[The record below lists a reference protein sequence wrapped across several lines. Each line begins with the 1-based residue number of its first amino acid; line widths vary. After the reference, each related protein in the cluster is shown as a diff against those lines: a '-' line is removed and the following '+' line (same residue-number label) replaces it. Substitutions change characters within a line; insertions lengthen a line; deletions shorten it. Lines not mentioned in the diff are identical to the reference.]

1 MLLFSSSTLAG
12 RLVAPVIVLV
22 LAAVAANVG
31 FTAWW
36 AVKQESLAAQQRRE
50 QVADTLA
57 QSRVA
62 VSAPILAALHRL
74 TGDHYVVW
82 NTASNTPSLS
92 TLPVDAAEGALL
104 EEGVATGAVVLDAIQ
119 YRVGSVRAG
128 GVRPETVLV
137 LSPRESV
144 ARATWNR
151 VWPILAVAAATLAV
165 LVPLG
170 LRMTSR
176 IATRLGDI
184 DRQVSRIAAGDFGS
198 VLAEQP
204 RGDEPDEIAR
214 LVKGVNRMS
223 QTLAGQRD
231 SLLAGPRQRLLGQM
245 AAGFAHEVRNA
256 VTGARLA
263 VDLHRKRCRHD
274 HDEVLGKD
282 DTSLDVAIRQLD
294 VLEEEV
300 RGLLMLGR
308 PEEVATTSFSAA
320 GLLQDVCDLVGPRCS
335 HAGTRIMHQAER
347 DLIVTGRRDALR
359 SALVNLALNGIDAAG
374 VAGSVSVWAVEDA
387 DGIRIGVDD
396 TGLGPAPAIRDAM
409 HEPFVTS
416 KPEGIGL
423 GLAVA
428 RTVAESHG
436 GRLEWSRHGDS
447 TRFVM
452 AIPSVAAT
460 SAVPSPIRSQATT

>member
-1 MLLFSSSTLAG
+1 MLPSSSSLAG
-12 RLVAPVIVLV
+12 RLVAPVVVLV

-36 AVKQESLAAQQRRE
+36 EIRQESLAARQRRE

-62 VSAPILAALHRL
+62 VSVPILAALHRL

-82 NTASNTPSLS
+82 DIASETPGLA
-92 TLPVDAAEGALL
+92 TLPVDSAQAPLLAQGLATGSVAL
-104 EEGVATGAVVLDAIQ
+104 EEIS
-119 YRVGSVRAG
+119 YRVGSVRAA

-137 LSPRESV
+137 LSPRESL

-151 VWPILAVAAATLAV
+151 VWPILAVAAGTLAV

-176 IATRLGDI
+176 IARRLGDI
-184 DRQVSRIAAGDFGS
+184 DCHVARIADGDYGS
-198 VLAEQP
+198 VLPEHDV
-204 RGDEPDEIAR
+204 GHEPDEIAR
-214 LVKGVNRMS
+214 LVAGVNRMR
-223 QTLAGQRD
+223 QTLAGQRE
-231 SLLAGPRQRLLGQM
+231 SLVAGERQRLLGQM

-263 VDLHRKRCRHD
+263 VDLHRRRCHAAAASGS
-274 HDEVLGKD
+274 E
-282 DTSLDVAIRQLD
+282 DTSLDVVIRQLD

-308 PEEVATTSFSAA
+308 PEEVAATSFSAA
-320 GLLQDVCDLVGPRCS
+320 GLLRDVCDLVGPRCS
-335 HAGTRIMHQAER
+335 HTGTSITHQADQ
-347 DLIVTGRRDALR
+347 DLVVTGRREPLR

-374 VAGSVSVWAVEDA
+374 VAGSVYLWAAEDA
-387 DGIRIGVDD
+387 HGIQIGVDD
-396 TGLGPAPAIRDAM
+396 TGPGPVAAIRDAM

-423 GLAVA
+423 GLSVA

-447 TRFVM
+447 TRFVIT
-452 AIPSVAAT
+452 IPAGSAAASSHT
-460 SAVPSPIRSQATT
+460 RQATA

>member
-1 MLLFSSSTLAG
+1 MPFFFASTLAG
-12 RLVAPVIVLV
+12 RLVAPVVVLV

-36 AVKQESLAAQQRRE
+36 EMRQESLAAQQRWE

-62 VSAPILAALHRL
+62 VSTPILAALHRL
-74 TGDHYVVW
+74 TGDHYVVL
-82 NTASNTPSLS
+82 NAATKTPGLS
-92 TLPVDAAEGALL
+92 TLPVDAAERALL
-104 EEGVATGAVVLDAIQ
+104 EQGVATGAVMLNAIQ

-170 LRMTSR
+170 LRMTRS
-176 IATRLGDI
+176 IAGRLGDI

-198 VLAEQP
+198 VLHEQP
-204 RGDEPDEIAR
+204 TGDEPDEIAR
-214 LVKGVNRMS
+214 LVTGVNQMS

-231 SLLAGPRQRLLGQM
+231 SLLAGERQRLLGQM

-263 VDLHRKRCRHD
+263 VDLHRKRCRP
-274 HDEVLGKD
+274 VVGSPPD
-282 DTSLDVAIRQLD
+282 DSSLDVAIRQLD

-308 PEEVATTSFSAA
+308 PEEAATTTFSVA

-335 HAGTRIMHQAER
+335 HAGTQIVHQADT
-347 DLIVTGRRDALR
+347 DLMVAGRREAVR
-359 SALVNLALNGIDAAG
+359 SALLNLTLNGIDAAG
-374 VAGSVSVWAVEDA
+374 VAGSVYLWAVQE
-387 DGIRIGVDD
+387 GTVVRLGVDD
-396 TGLGPAPAIRDAM
+396 TGPGPSPALRDAM
-409 HEPFVTS
+409 HEPFVTG

-436 GRLEWSRHGDS
+436 GRLEWSSLGDS

-452 AIPSVAAT
+452 TLPTPSAT
-460 SAVPSPIRSQATT
+460 ALPSGSEQATV

>member
-1 MLLFSSSTLAG
+1 MLPFSSTLAG
-12 RLVAPVIVLV
+12 RLVAPVVVLV

-31 FTAWW
+31 FAAWW
-36 AVKQESLAAQQRRE
+36 ELRQESLAARQRRE

-62 VSAPILAALHRL
+62 VSPPILAALHRL

-82 NTASNTPSLS
+82 DAAGQIPGHA
-92 TLPVDAAEGALL
+92 TLPVGPAEAALL
-104 EEGVATGAVVLDAIQ
+104 ADSLATEAIVLNEVA

-137 LSPRESV
+137 LSPRESL
-144 ARATWNR
+144 ARTTWDR
-151 VWPILAVAAATLAV
+151 VWPILGVAAGTLAV

-170 LRMTSR
+170 LRMTRR

-184 DRQVSRIAAGDFGS
+184 ERQVSRIAAGDFGS
-198 VLAEQP
+198 VLSEQGA
-204 RGDEPDEIAR
+204 GDQPDEIAR
-214 LVKGVNRMS
+214 LVSGVNRMS

-231 SLLAGPRQRLLGQM
+231 SLVTGERQRLLGQM

-263 VDLHRKRCRHD
+263 VDLHRRRCQAA
-274 HDEVLGKD
+274 VGSQSD
-282 DTSLDVAIRQLD
+282 DMSLEVAIRQLD

-308 PEEVATTSFSAA
+308 PEETAATSFSVAE
-320 GLLQDVCDLVGPRCS
+320 LLRDVGDLVGPRCS
-335 HAGTRIMHQAER
+335 HAGTRIMQQA
-347 DLIVTGRRDALR
+347 DAAVMVTARREQLR
-359 SALVNLALNGIDAAG
+359 SALVNLAINGIDAAG
-374 VAGSVSVWAVEDA
+374 VAGSVYLWAVGE
-387 DGIRIGVDD
+387 GNTIQIGVDD
-396 TGLGPAPAIRDAM
+396 TGPGPAPAIRNAM
-409 HEPFVTS
+409 LEPFVTG
-416 KPEGIGL
+416 KPEGVGL

-436 GRLEWSRHGDS
+436 GRLEWSRHGES
-447 TRFVM
+447 TRFVIT
-452 AIPSVAAT
+452 IPSGAT
-460 SAVPSPIRSQATT
+460 ATTPALPIPKQAAV

>member
-1 MLLFSSSTLAG
+1 MAQSSFQLTGSTLAE
-12 RLVAPVIVLV
+12 RLVAPVVILV
-22 LAAVAANVG
+22 LAAVAANLG

-36 AVKQESLAAQQRRE
+36 EIRQESLAALQRRE

-62 VSAPILAALHRL
+62 VSPPILSALHRL

-82 NTASNTPSLS
+82 DAAGEAPGHA
-92 TLPVDAAEGALL
+92 TLPVGAAETALIA
-104 EEGVATGAVVLDAIQ
+104 EGLATGSLVLHGITF
-119 YRVGSVRAG
+119 RVGTVRAG

-137 LSPRESV
+137 LSPRESF

-151 VWPILAVAAATLAV
+151 VWPILAVAVATLAL

-170 LRMTSR
+170 LRMTGR
-176 IATRLGDI
+176 IAARLADI

-198 VLAEQP
+198 VLPEQP
-204 RGDEPDEIAR
+204 AGDEPDEMAR
-214 LVKGVNRMS
+214 LVAGVNRMS
-223 QTLAGQRD
+223 RTLAGQRD
-231 SLLAGPRQRLLGQM
+231 SLLAGERQRLLGQM

-263 VDLHRKRCRHD
+263 VDLHLRRCR
-274 HDEVLGKD
+274 GAAAPPQD
-282 DTSLDVAIRQLD
+282 DSSLDVAIRQLD

-308 PEEVATTSFSAA
+308 PEEAAVTSFSAA
-320 GLLQDVCDLVGPRCS
+320 GLLHEVCDLVGPRCS
-335 HAGTRIMHQAER
+335 HAGTRIVHEA
-347 DLIVTGRRDALR
+347 DGGLIVTGRREAVR

-374 VAGSVSVWAVEDA
+374 GAGSVLLWAA
-387 DGIRIGVDD
+387 QDGGEIRIGVDD
-396 TGLGPAPAIRDAM
+396 TGPGPPSAIRDVM
-409 HEPFVTS
+409 HEPFVTN

-436 GRLEWSRHGDS
+436 GRLEWIRRGDS

-452 AIPSVAAT
+452 TFPAVAVTITAASVL
-460 SAVPSPIRSQATT
+460 PR

>member
-1 MLLFSSSTLAG
+1 MFLFSASTLAG
-12 RLVAPVIVLV
+12 RLVAPVVILV

-31 FTAWW
+31 FMAWW
-36 AVKQESLAAQQRRE
+36 EMRQESLAAQQRRV

-57 QSRVA
+57 ESRVA

-82 NTASNTPSLS
+82 NAASNTPGIA
-92 TLPVDAAEGALL
+92 TLPVAAAEAVLL
-104 EEGVATGAVVLDAIQ
+104 EQGVATGAVVLDAIQ

-137 LSPRESV
+137 LSPREHV
-144 ARATWNR
+144 AWATWNR
-151 VWPILAVAAATLAV
+151 VWPILGVAAATLAV

-184 DRQVSRIAAGDFGS
+184 DRQVSQITAGDFGN
-198 VLAEQP
+198 VLSERFP
-204 RGDEPDEIAR
+204 GDEPDEIAR
-214 LVKGVNRMS
+214 LVTGVNRMS

-231 SLLAGPRQRLLGQM
+231 SLLAGERQRLLGQM

-263 VDLHRKRCRHD
+263 IDLHRKRCHHD
-274 HDEVLGKD
+274 RDTGSGKL

-300 RGLLMLGR
+300 QGLLMLGR
-308 PEEVATTSFSAA
+308 PEEAAITTFSAA

-335 HAGTRIMHQAER
+335 HAGTQILHQADA
-347 DLIVTGRRDALR
+347 DLTVAGRREAVR
-359 SALVNLALNGIDAAG
+359 SALLNLTLNGIDAAG
-374 VAGSVSVWAVEDA
+374 VAGSVYLWAAQEGNVV
-387 DGIRIGVDD
+387 RLGVDD
-396 TGLGPAPAIRDAM
+396 TGPGPPPVIREAM
-409 HEPFVTS
+409 QEPFVTS

-428 RTVAESHG
+428 RMVAESHG
-436 GRLEWSRHGDS
+436 GRLEWSRQGDS
-447 TRFVM
+447 TRFVLSLP
-452 AIPSVAAT
+452 APSALAA
-460 SAVPSPIRSQATT
+460 SSSSDQAPT

>member
-1 MLLFSSSTLAG
+1 MASRSPTLAG
-12 RLVAPVIVLV
+12 RLVAPVVILV

-36 AVKQESLAAQQRRE
+36 AVRQESLSAGQRRQ
-50 QVADTLA
+50 QVAATLA

-82 NTASNTPSLS
+82 
-92 TLPVDAAEGALL
+92 DAAMMTVGLATLAVGPAEAPLL
-104 EEGVATGAVVLDAIQ
+104 AQGLATGSVVVDDTR

-137 LSPRESV
+137 LSPRQSL

-151 VWPILAVAAATLAV
+151 VWPILAVAAATLAL

-170 LRMTSR
+170 LRMTGR
-176 IATRLGDI
+176 IAARLGDVE
-184 DRQVSRIAAGDFGS
+184 RHVSRIADGGFGS
-198 VLAEQP
+198 VLPQRPAGE
-204 RGDEPDEIAR
+204 EPDEIVR
-214 LVKGVNRMS
+214 LVAGVNRMS
-223 QTLAGQRD
+223 EMLAHQRD
-231 SLLAGPRQRLLGQM
+231 SLVVGERQRLLGQM

-263 VDLHRKRCRHD
+263 VDLHRRRCHGGEASLR
-274 HDEVLGKD
+274 D
-282 DTSLDVAIRQLD
+282 DASLVVVGRQLD

-300 RGLLMLGR
+300 RGLLMLGS
-308 PEEVATTSFSAA
+308 PEKTATAPFSAA

-335 HAGTRIMHQAER
+335 HAGTRIAHHA
-347 DLIVTGRRDALR
+347 DAAVTITGRREELR

-374 VAGSVSVWAVEDA
+374 GAGSVSVWAAEIGGHVQ
-387 DGIRIGVDD
+387 IGVDD
-396 TGLGPAPAIRDAM
+396 TGPGPAAAIRDAM
-409 HEPFVTS
+409 HEPFITS

-428 RTVAESHG
+428 RRVAESHG
-436 GRLEWSRHGDS
+436 GTLEWSRQGDT
-447 TRFVM
+447 TRFVIT
-452 AIPSVAAT
+452 IPAGSAAASSHT
-460 SAVPSPIRSQATT
+460 RQATA

>member
-1 MLLFSSSTLAG
+1 MLPSSSSLAG
-12 RLVAPVIVLV
+12 RLVAPVVVLV

-36 AVKQESLAAQQRRE
+36 EIRQESLAARQRRE

-62 VSAPILAALHRL
+62 VSVPILAALHRL

-82 NTASNTPSLS
+82 DIASETPGLA
-92 TLPVDAAEGALL
+92 TLPVDSAQAPLL
-104 EEGVATGAVVLDAIQ
+104 AQGLATGSVALDEIS
-119 YRVGSVRAG
+119 YRVGSVRAA

-137 LSPRESV
+137 LSPRESL

-151 VWPILAVAAATLAV
+151 VWPILAVAAGTLAV

-176 IATRLGDI
+176 IARQLGDI
-184 DRQVSRIAAGDFGS
+184 DRQVARIADGDFGS
-198 VLAEQP
+198 VLPEQP
-204 RGDEPDEIAR
+204 PRHEPDEINR
-214 LVKGVNRMS
+214 LVAGVNRMS
-223 QTLAGQRD
+223 QTLAGQRE
-231 SLLAGPRQRLLGQM
+231 SLVAGERQRLLGQM

-263 VDLHRKRCRHD
+263 VDLHRRRCHAAVASGPED
-274 HDEVLGKD
+274 A
-282 DTSLDVAIRQLD
+282 SLDVVIRQLD

-308 PEEVATTSFSAA
+308 PEEVAATSFSATS
-320 GLLQDVCDLVGPRCS
+320 LLQEVCDLVGPRCG
-335 HAGTRIMHQAER
+335 HAGTRISHQAER
-347 DLIVTGRRDALR
+347 DLIVTGRREPLR

-374 VAGSVSVWAVEDA
+374 VAGSVYLWAAEDA
-387 DGIRIGVDD
+387 HGIQIGVDD
-396 TGLGPAPAIRDAM
+396 TGPGPVAAIRDAM

-423 GLAVA
+423 GLSVA

-447 TRFVM
+447 TRFVIT
-452 AIPSVAAT
+452 IPAGSAAASSHT
-460 SAVPSPIRSQATT
+460 RQATA